1 MRTSAEDELEN
12 TRGERFMKRAIWIV
26 IMLVLLLGA
35 KPAKAADNRFIVRTT
50 GGLPL
55 IQGVCALLGCNVVY
69 GLDGSLNQLFLVTA
83 PSSID
88 PNALLAILQSQL
100 GVVAVE
106 LDRLVGLGAGLAE
119 ASAPPAGLWNSSP
132 VNYYGATVW
141 AGYVNQPA
149 AGIVRV
155 SDTQKAFNV
164 AGAGIVADID
174 TGVDPNHPAL
184 RNVLLPGYDFT
195 RNQPGG
201 SEMRDVPAFAYSGQ
215 GQPAQVNQS
224 TAAVLDQSTAA
235 VLDTNVQYAAFGH
248 GTMVVG
254 IIHLVAPHAL
264 IMPLKAFHSD
274 GTGYVSDILRAIYY
288 AVQNKAKVINM
299 SFDFTTYSK
308 ELARSMNY
316 ANRAGVICVASAGN
330 DGKDELVY
338 PAGLTNLVMG
348 IASTSDAD
356 SRSSFSNY
364 GQDIVWV
371 AAPGE
376 AIITTY
382 PFSTYAAGSGTS
394 FSAPLVSGGAALL
407 LSVQMNCNQY
417 QASQAIAHAKLLS
430 PDLGHGRLDLYQAV
444 SAWRKAVGLQ

>member
-1 MRTSAEDELEN
+1 MRISAEDELEN

-35 KPAKAADNRFIVRTT
+35 KPANAADNRFIVRTN

-184 RNVLLPGYDFT
+184 RNVLL
-195 RNQPGG
+195 
-201 SEMRDVPAFAYSGQ
+201 
-215 GQPAQVNQS
+215 
-224 TAAVLDQSTAA
+224 
-235 VLDTNVQYAAFGH
+235 
-248 GTMVVG
+248 
-254 IIHLVAPHAL
+254 
-264 IMPLKAFHSD
+264 
-274 GTGYVSDILRAIYY
+274 TGYVSDILRAIYY

-356 SRSSFSNY
+356 TRSSFSNY

-430 PDLGHGRLDLYQAV
+430 PDLGHGRLDLYQSV
-444 SAWRKAVGLQ
+444 TAWRTTLGLH

>member
-1 MRTSAEDELEN
+1 MRISAEDELEN
-12 TRGERFMKRAIWIV
+12 TRGERFMKRAIWIL

-35 KPAKAADNRFIVRTT
+35 KPAEAADNRFIVRTT

-55 IQGVCALLGCNVVY
+55 IQGVCALLWCNVVH

-88 PNALLAILQSQL
+88 PTALLAILHSQL

-106 LDRLVGLGAGLAE
+106 LDQLVGLGAGLAE

-184 RNVLLPGYDFT
+184 RNVLLLGYDFT

-201 SEMRDVPAFAYSGQ
+201 SEMRDVPAFAYGGQ

-224 TAAVLDQSTAA
+224 TAAALDQSTAA
-235 VLDTNVQYAAFGH
+235 VLATTVQYAAFGH

-254 IIHLVAPHAL
+254 IIHLVAPHAV

-299 SFDFTTYSK
+299 SFDFTAYSK
-308 ELARSMNY
+308 ELARSM
-316 ANRAGVICVASAGN
+316 
-330 DGKDELVY
+330 KDRK
-338 PAGLTNLVMG
+338 
-348 IASTSDAD
+348 STRLN
-356 SRSSFSNY
+356 SRH
-364 GQDIVWV
+364 
-371 AAPGE
+371 
-376 AIITTY
+376 
-382 PFSTYAAGSGTS
+382 GS
-394 FSAPLVSGGAALL
+394 
-407 LSVQMNCNQY
+407 
-417 QASQAIAHAKLLS
+417 
-430 PDLGHGRLDLYQAV
+430 
-444 SAWRKAVGLQ
+444 

>member
-1 MRTSAEDELEN
+1 MRISAEDELEN
-12 TRGERFMKRAIWIV
+12 TRGERFMKRAIWIL
-26 IMLVLLLGA
+26 IMLVLPLRA
-35 KPAKAADNRFIVRTT
+35 KTTEAADNRFIVRTS

-55 IQGVCALLGCNVVY
+55 IQGVCALLGCNVVH

-88 PNALLAILQSQL
+88 PTALLAILQSQL

-106 LDRLVGLGAGLAE
+106 LDHLVGLVGGLAE

-141 AGYVNQPA
+141 AGYANQPA

-201 SEMRDVPAFAYSGQ
+201 SEMQDVPPFPYSGQ
-215 GQPAQVNQS
+215 GQPARVNQS

-264 IMPLKAFHSD
+264 LLVQLRPGHRLGGRARGSHYYHLSIQHLRGRF
-274 GTGYVSDILRAIYY
+274 GYLLQRAIR
-288 AVQNKAKVINM
+288 
-299 SFDFTTYSK
+299 FG
-308 ELARSMNY
+308 R
-316 ANRAGVICVASAGN
+316 RR
-330 DGKDELVY
+330 
-338 PAGLTNLVMG
+338 PA
-348 IASTSDAD
+348 
-356 SRSSFSNY
+356 
-364 GQDIVWV
+364 
-371 AAPGE
+371 P
-376 AIITTY
+376 
-382 PFSTYAAGSGTS
+382 
-394 FSAPLVSGGAALL
+394 
-407 LSVQMNCNQY
+407 
-417 QASQAIAHAKLLS
+417 
-430 PDLGHGRLDLYQAV
+430 
-444 SAWRKAVGLQ
+444 